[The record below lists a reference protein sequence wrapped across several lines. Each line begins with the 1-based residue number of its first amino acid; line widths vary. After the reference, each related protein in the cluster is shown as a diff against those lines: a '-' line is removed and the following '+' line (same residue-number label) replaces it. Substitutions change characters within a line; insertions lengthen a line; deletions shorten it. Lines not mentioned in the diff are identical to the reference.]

1 MDRLPQE
8 IVDDIISHR
17 FIDEIIHP
25 YKPKLRLISRFATV
39 SRKFQCAIERLL
51 FRTIEISNLDND
63 IQMFESLFS
72 ASPYRRDFVKRV
84 TLRIQLDEHLQR
96 IIKHPYK
103 TLDMD
108 QAGREASRAVSETL
122 LILSAWTD
130 RQAVR
135 LTINCQTWGKIVPG
149 GIPVK
154 GQRRRREFTVIELPG
169 IDMLPS
175 APCIRSLETTCIDA
189 SPQVHPSSV
198 LNIAKACP
206 NLDDL
211 ILAHADPDGYNDFE
225 FLDKFEHPNSEITF
239 QLPTHNF
246 AKVYIDPSACF
257 KLEQLLDFVT
267 DRYHANFC
275 ATMHGLLDNFAKLDY
290 RGILEP
296 SFFWPYG
303 PSEQPAPFWQD
314 MTYMCLQFE
323 PVKLSGE
330 WYFKI
335 GRQIGQCPVQF
346 RRTPEEDVMMPLIE
360 AMCKALDQMPSLKT
374 FQMTCDVNQMSRGG
388 YWRLSYAAPGVPSN
402 FDKHVE
408 IPPNKSR
415 ESGGGERAV
424 DHDAGSGIGHDGGPK
439 SSGGGT
445 EASKSSLGTDD
456 SSLDHVRSF
465 PRWLLDVGDWKPSA
479 EILEALQRV
488 GRGIHGQD
496 ALISFVPFGMFW

>member
-8 IVDDIISHR
+8 IVDGIISHR
-17 FIDEIIHP
+17 FKNDIIHP
-25 YKPKLRLISRFATV
+25 YRPKLRLISRFATV
-39 SRKFQCAIERLL
+39 SRKFQRAIERLL
-51 FRTIEISNLDND
+51 FRTIEISNLEDD
-63 IQMFESLFS
+63 IQKFESMFS
-72 ASPYRRDFVKRV
+72 ASPYRRNFVKRV
-84 TLRIQLDEHLQR
+84 TLRIQLDEYLQR
-96 IIKHPYK
+96 IIKRPYK
-103 TLDMD
+103 ALDMD

-130 RQAVR
+130 RQAIR
-135 LTINCQTWGKIVPG
+135 LTINCQTWGKVVPG
-149 GIPVK
+149 GMPVK
-154 GQRRRREFTVIELPG
+154 GQHRRREFTVIELP
-169 IDMLPS
+169 DLDTLPA

-189 SPQVHPSSV
+189 SPQVHLPASSPSLRRARS
-198 LNIAKACP
+198 LRTSFSPMPTRTANYI
-206 NLDDL
+206 
-211 ILAHADPDGYNDFE
+211 DFE
-225 FLDKFEHPNSEITF
+225 FLDKYEHPDSEI
-239 QLPTHNF
+239 
-246 AKVYIDPSACF
+246 A
-257 KLEQLLDFVT
+257 
-267 DRYHANFC
+267 YHANFC
-275 ATMHGLLDNFAKLDY
+275 ATMHGLLNNFAKLDY

-330 WYFKI
+330 WYFKT

-374 FQMTCDVNQMSRGG
+374 FQMYCDVNQMSRGG

-408 IPPNKSR
+408 IPPNMSR
-415 ESGGGERAV
+415 VSGGGERAV
-424 DHDAGSGIGHDGGPK
+424 DHDDDLVSGHDDGSKG
-439 SSGGGT
+439 SGGGA
-445 EASKSSLGTDD
+445 EASKSSQSTDD

-465 PRWLLDVGDWKPSA
+465 PRWMLDVGDWKPSA
-479 EILEALQRV
+479 ETLEALQRV

-496 ALISFVPFGMFW
+496 ALISFVPFGMFWWTKTCT